1 VVCNLP
7 LWKILTENKVG
18 FKMKKIIFFLCFLS
32 FPLSISAQE
41 ADPSKNQVRKELAI
55 VIDDFG
61 NNMKGTEEML
71 NLPVPI
77 TVAIMPFLST
87 SKEDAIRAHKKGHEV
102 IVHLP
107 LEPKKGKKSW
117 LGPGAITTDL
127 SDEEIR
133 KRVKDAIESIPYA
146 VGMNHHMGSKAT
158 EDKRVMRIILEEC
171 RNHSLYYLD
180 SKTTSKSVIK
190 DLAEELNV
198 PYLENGLFFDHI
210 YTSQYITKQASRLAK
225 KLDTEQEFIAI
236 GHVGVSGPAVVSVLK
251 EYIPVYQKDADIVP
265 LSTLV
270 EGYELLDT
278 DLP

>member
-1 VVCNLP
+1 MLKK
-7 LWKILTENKVG
+7 LIFSFIIL
-18 FKMKKIIFFLCFLS
+18 IFYVN
-32 FPLSISAQE
+32 AAHAEQT
-41 ADPSKNQVRKELAI
+41 DHKNVLAI

-77 TVAIMPFLST
+77 TAAIMPFLPT

-127 SDEEIR
+127 SDREIR
-133 KRVKDAIESIPYA
+133 ERVKKAIESIPFA

-158 EDKRVMRIILEEC
+158 EDERVMRIILDEC
-171 RNHSLYYLD
+171 QKHSLFYLD
-180 SKTTSKSVIK
+180 SKTTGKSVVK
-190 DLAEELNV
+190 ELAEELHV
-198 PYLENGLFFDHI
+198 PYLENDMFFDHI
-210 YTSQYITKQASRLAK
+210 YSNQHIVKQANKLANELEK
-225 KLDTEQEFIAI
+225 QKQLIAI
-236 GHVGVSGPAVVSVLK
+236 GHVGVTGPTVVHVLK
-251 EYIPVYQKDADIVP
+251 EYIPVYQEEATIVP
-265 LSTLV
+265 LSKLIN
-270 EGYELLDT
+270 GYELLNK

>member
-1 VVCNLP
+1 
-7 LWKILTENKVG
+7 
-18 FKMKKIIFFLCFLS
+18 MKKIICFFCFLS
-32 FPLSISAQE
+32 FPLGISAQE
-41 ADPSKNQVRKELAI
+41 VDSAKTQVRKELAI

-61 NNMKGTEEML
+61 NNMKGTDEML

-127 SDEEIR
+127 SNEEIR
-133 KRVKDAIESIPYA
+133 KRVKGAIESIPYA

-171 RNHSLYYLD
+171 HKHHLYYLD
-180 SKTTSKSVIK
+180 SKTTNKSVIK
-190 DLAEELNV
+190 ELAEELNV
-198 PYLENGLFFDHI
+198 PYLENDLFFDHI
-210 YTSQYITKQASRLAK
+210 YTNQHIAKQASRLAK

-236 GHVGVSGPAVVSVLK
+236 GHVGVSGPSVVSVLK
-251 EYIPVYQKDADIVP
+251 QYIPVYQRDADIVP
-265 LSTLV
+265 LSTLI

>member
-1 VVCNLP
+1 MVCNLP

-107 LEPKKGKKSW
+107 LEPKKGKKAG
-117 LGPGAITTDL
+117 LDL
-127 SDEEIR
+127 VRLQRIYQMR
-133 KRVKDAIESIPYA
+133 K
-146 VGMNHHMGSKAT
+146 
-158 EDKRVMRIILEEC
+158 
-171 RNHSLYYLD
+171 
-180 SKTTSKSVIK
+180 
-190 DLAEELNV
+190 
-198 PYLENGLFFDHI
+198 LENG
-210 YTSQYITKQASRLAK
+210 
-225 KLDTEQEFIAI
+225 
-236 GHVGVSGPAVVSVLK
+236 
-251 EYIPVYQKDADIVP
+251 
-265 LSTLV
+265 
-270 EGYELLDT
+270 
-278 DLP
+278 

>member
-1 VVCNLP
+1 
-7 LWKILTENKVG
+7 
-18 FKMKKIIFFLCFLS
+18 MKKIIFFLCFLS

-146 VGMNHHMGSKAT
+146 VGMNHHMGS
-158 EDKRVMRIILEEC
+158 
-171 RNHSLYYLD
+171 
-180 SKTTSKSVIK
+180 
-190 DLAEELNV
+190 
-198 PYLENGLFFDHI
+198 
-210 YTSQYITKQASRLAK
+210 
-225 KLDTEQEFIAI
+225 
-236 GHVGVSGPAVVSVLK
+236 
-251 EYIPVYQKDADIVP
+251 
-265 LSTLV
+265 
-270 EGYELLDT
+270 
-278 DLP
+278 